1 MIVKS
6 TMGSD
11 HDSESISNNIMRK
24 QMYEQFNMLTLN
36 PYKSQTLKQ
45 LVEHH
50 KENQYSS
57 NLWGTEK
64 QIQRLDGKVNQGEI
78 GITLR
83 PWKHVVFN
91 LNQTNLDEGS
101 LVDLREKLRVKK

>member
-1 MIVKS
+1 MD
-6 TMGSD
+6 SD
-11 HDSESISNNIMRK
+11 HDSESISNHIMRK
-24 QMYEQFNMLTLN
+24 QMYEQFNMLNLN
-36 PYKSQTLKQ
+36 PYKSGTLKQ

-50 KENQYSS
+50 NENQYSS

-64 QIQRLDGKVNQGEI
+64 QIQRLEGKVNQGEI

-101 LVDLREKLRVKK
+101 LFNLREKLRVKK

>member
-1 MIVKS
+1 MD
-6 TMGSD
+6 SD
-11 HDSESISNNIMRK
+11 HNSESMSNHIMRK

-36 PYKSQTLKQ
+36 PYKSGTLKQ

-50 KENQYSS
+50 NENQYSS

>member
-1 MIVKS
+1 
-6 TMGSD
+6 
-11 HDSESISNNIMRK
+11 
-24 QMYEQFNMLTLN
+24 MYEQFNMLTLN
-36 PYKSQTLKQ
+36 PYKSGTLKQ

-50 KENQYSS
+50 NENQYSS

-64 QIQRLDGKVNQGEI
+64 QIQRLEVKVNQGEI

-83 PWKHVVFN
+83 PWKHVVYN

>member
-1 MIVKS
+1 MT
-6 TMGSD
+6 TMDSD
-11 HDSESISNNIMRK
+11 HDSESISNHIMRK

-36 PYKSQTLKQ
+36 PYKSETLKQ

-50 KENQYSS
+50 NENQYSS

-78 GITLR
+78 GINLR

>member
-6 TMGSD
+6 TMDSD
-11 HDSESISNNIMRK
+11 HDSESISNHIMRK

-36 PYKSQTLKQ
+36 PYKSGTLKQ

-50 KENQYSS
+50 NENQYSS

-64 QIQRLDGKVNQGEI
+64 QIQRLEGKVNQGEI

-101 LVDLREKLRVKK
+101 LVDLREKSRVKK

>member
-1 MIVKS
+1 
-6 TMGSD
+6 MGSD
-11 HDSESISNNIMRK
+11 HDSESISNHIMRK

-36 PYKSQTLKQ
+36 PYKSGTLKQ

-50 KENQYSS
+50 NENQYSS

-64 QIQRLDGKVNQGEI
+64 QIQRLEGKVNQGEI

>member
-6 TMGSD
+6 TMDSD
-11 HDSESISNNIMRK
+11 HDSESISNHIMRK

-36 PYKSQTLKQ
+36 PYKSGTLKQ

-50 KENQYSS
+50 NENQYSS

-64 QIQRLDGKVNQGEI
+64 QIQRLEGKVNQGEI
-78 GITLR
+78 GITLS

-101 LVDLREKLRVKK
+101 LGDLR